1 MKTIPFIEGIK
12 EFKNIHFKENEILF
26 KELVEKG
33 ENPKAL
39 FIGCSDSRII
49 PALITNSKPG
59 DLFVVRNIGNMVP
72 PFKPDDDFHGTAAA
86 IEYAVSVLNVED
98 IIVCGH
104 SKCGMCR
111 ALYEH
116 DKITGIELIHVKN
129 WLKLG
134 DDVKEQV
141 LSIYKENPDIDMYE
155 LTEKVNVLY
164 QIKNLLTY
172 PKIKEKVE
180 NNSLRLHGWYY
191 RIETGE
197 IEFYN
202 SETNKFEPIV

>member
-1 MKTIPFIEGIK
+1 MNTIPFIKGIK
-12 EFKNIHFKENEILF
+12 EFKDIHFKENEILF

-33 ENPKAL
+33 QNPKAL

-111 ALYEH
+111 ALYEQ

-155 LTEKVNVLY
+155 LTEKINVLY
-164 QIKNLLTY
+164 QLKNLLTY

>member
-1 MKTIPFIEGIK
+1 MKNIPFIDGIK
-12 EFKNIHFKENEILF
+12 EFKNIHFKEDEILF
-26 KELVEKG
+26 EELVKKG
-33 ENPKAL
+33 QNPKAL

-49 PALITNSKPG
+49 PTLITNSKAG
-59 DLFVVRNIGNMVP
+59 DLFVIRNIGNMVP
-72 PFKPDDDFHGTAAA
+72 PFKPDNDFHGTAAA
-86 IEYAVSVLNVED
+86 IEYAVSILEVED

-104 SKCGMCR
+104 SKCGMCK
-111 ALYEH
+111 ALYEE
-116 DKITGIELIHVKN
+116 DKIKGVELIHIRN

-134 DDVKEQV
+134 ETVKDRV
-141 LSIYKENPDIDMYE
+141 LSMYEKDKDIDIYE

-172 PKIKEKVE
+172 PKVREKVE

-202 SETNKFEPIV
+202 SETNSFEVIV